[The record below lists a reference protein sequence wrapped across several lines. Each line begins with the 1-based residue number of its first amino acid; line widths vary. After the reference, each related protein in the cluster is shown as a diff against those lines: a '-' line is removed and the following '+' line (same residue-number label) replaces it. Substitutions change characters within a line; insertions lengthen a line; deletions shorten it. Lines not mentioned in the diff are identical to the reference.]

1 MPDRY
6 AVIGH
11 PIAHSKS
18 PLIHGLFAQATQQD
32 MTYEAI
38 DGGAGD
44 GGFMRALAACMLRLA
59 ARHAQRRQQR
69 ARRQRVL
76 QARRVRHAQ
85 RLAERAVRRELA
97 RQVSPALRRDL
108 GL

>member
-1 MPDRY
+1 MP
-6 AVIGH
+6 ASWSA
-11 PIAHSKS
+11 PAAPPS
-18 PLIHGLFAQATQQD
+18 AQAVHAD
-32 MTYEAI
+32 AWERAL
-38 DGGAGD
+38 
-44 GGFMRALAACMLRLA
+44 RALAACMLRLA

-97 RQVSPALRRDL
+97 RQVSPRLRRDL

>member
-1 MPDRY
+1 MP
-6 AVIGH
+6 ASWSA
-11 PIAHSKS
+11 PAAPPSAHAA
-18 PLIHGLFAQATQQD
+18 PTDAWERAL
-32 MTYEAI
+32 
-38 DGGAGD
+38 
-44 GGFMRALAACMLRLA
+44 RALAAGMLRLA

-85 RLAERAVRRELA
+85 RLAERAVRRELG
-97 RQVSPALRRDL
+97 RQVSPRLRRDL